1 MTAYPMTHEQEA
13 IWLNDAFAEGRSRY
27 TVLWTHRI
35 DGRLDRGALALAIDR
50 LSAAHPGL
58 RTRFG
63 LEKGQPAQVVRE
75 TTVALESED
84 CPPEGIDGRLRELAE
99 LELDLDEGPMRAFLL
114 RLGPEEHVLAILLH
128 HIVMDGWSMQVMA
141 DDIARWYAD
150 PTVPAEPALTM
161 GEYARRQRAREVD
174 AAAVAYWRERL
185 KSPPQFTTV
194 PVDRRRPAELG
205 PAGGR
210 VEFTLDAGTAQAVR
224 AAARAGRTTVFTV
237 LTAAYAALLH
247 RHGGQQ
253 DLIVGTPVARR
264 GAAELDRV
272 VGCLA
277 DLLPLRLTV
286 RPEMSFA
293 ELVAAVKQE
302 SLAAQRHRDVPFAT
316 IVRQTVTAAELDR
329 FPLFQT
335 VIGID
340 DGEST
345 RLRLPGLRVEPL
357 EVHTGTSKFDLLLR
371 LSGSDGPILGLL
383 DYSTELYRPAT
394 ARRLVE
400 RFRTLLADA
409 LARPNRSVG
418 DLDLLAPDEFD
429 LVTRVFAQAP
439 APATRPAL
447 AHEAFEAQR
456 RRTPDAIAAVWRDRQ
471 VTYAELGE
479 AADRLARVLHRQR
492 DGGPVRPIGILLE
505 RSIDMVVAV
514 LAVLRS
520 GAGYVPLDPTYPG
533 ERLAYMLGDS
543 DVACLLAQPGLAA
556 AVPIPDGVTV
566 LGPDRWYELPDAAG
580 TGLPV
585 ATEADL
591 AYLIY
596 TSGSTGLPKG
606 VAMPH
611 GPLAG
616 LVGWQ
621 CADSA
626 CGPGDRTLQYSALS
640 FDASFLEIFSTW
652 ASGGT
657 LVLVDAEVRADYD
670 LLLAEIRR
678 HTVRRMFLP
687 FAALQS
693 IAQYV
698 TALGLEPPPLREFVC
713 AGEQLH
719 ITPAIRRFFAGLD
732 DATLFNQYGPSETHS
747 VTSLRIDGDPAT
759 WPPLPAIGHPI
770 NSARVTILDDRLR
783 PQPIGVAGE
792 LCVSGLPL
800 ADGYWRKPELTG
812 ERFVDSPLP
821 GFGRLYRTGDLARFR
836 HDGRIEFLGRRD
848 GMVKI
853 RGYRV
858 ELGEV
863 EAALR
868 HAPGIV
874 AAAVVA
880 ETLGV
885 GDTRLTAFYRTASGE
900 QVHADTLR
908 GAIAPRVPDYMQP
921 SRFVHLAAEFP
932 RTPSGKVDRLA
943 LVREHGARPAS
954 PPRR

>member
-1 MTAYPMTHEQEA
+1 MTHEQEA
-13 IWLNDAFAEGRSRY
+13 IWLSDAFAESRSRY

-35 DGRLDRGALALAIDR
+35 HGPLDTGALALAIDR
-50 LSAAHPGL
+50 LTSAHPGL
-58 RTRFG
+58 RTRYG
-63 LEKGQPAQVVRE
+63 LHEGQPAQIVE
-75 TTVALESED
+75 DTGAALESED
-84 CPPEGIDGRLRELAE
+84 CPPEAVERRLRELAE
-99 LELDLDEGPMRAFLL
+99 LDLDLDQAPMRAFLL
-114 RLGPEEHVLAILLH
+114 RLGREDHVLALLLH
-128 HIVMDGWSMQVMA
+128 HIAMDGWSLQVMA

-150 PTVPAEPALTM
+150 PTLPPVPALTM
-161 GEYARRQRAREVD
+161 GEYARRQRAQEAD
-174 AAAVAYWRERL
+174 AAAVAYWRDRL
-185 KSPPQFTTV
+185 QSPPQFTTV
-194 PVDRRRPAELG
+194 PADWRRPAEIG
-205 PAGGR
+205 HAGDR
-210 VEFTLDAGTAQAVR
+210 VEFVLDGATAQAVR
-224 AAARAGRTTVFTV
+224 AVARAGRTTAFTV

-253 DLIVGTPVARR
+253 DLVVGTPVARR

-286 RPEMSFA
+286 TPEMSFA
-293 ELVAAVKQE
+293 DLVAAVKQE
-302 SLAAQRHRDVPFAT
+302 SLAAQRHCGVPLTT
-316 IVRQTVTAAELDR
+316 IVRQTVTAGEPDR
-329 FPLFQT
+329 FPLFQA

-345 RLRLPGLRVEPL
+345 QLRLPGLRVEPL

-371 LSGSDGPILGLL
+371 LSGSDGPVLGML
-383 DYSTELYRPAT
+383 DYSTELYHPAT
-394 ARRLVE
+394 ARRLVD
-400 RFRTLLADA
+400 RFRTLLASA
-409 LARPNRSVG
+409 LSEPGRSIG

-439 APATRPAL
+439 APTTRPAL

-456 RRTPDAIAAVWRDRQ
+456 QRTPDAIAAIWRDRQ
-471 VTYAELGE
+471 VTYAEVGA
-479 AADRLARVLHRQR
+479 AADRLAQVLHRQR

-505 RSIDMVVAV
+505 RSVDMVVAV
-514 LAVLRS
+514 LAVLKS
-520 GAGYVPLDPTYPG
+520 GAAYVPLDPTYPG

-543 DVACLLAQPGLAA
+543 DVACLLAQPWLVD
-556 AVPIPDGVTV
+556 AVPMPDGVTV
-566 LGPDRWYELPDAAG
+566 LEPDRWYDLPDGAG
-580 TGLPV
+580 SALPV

-616 LVGWQ
+616 LVAWQ
-621 CADSA
+621 CGDSA

-652 ASGGT
+652 STGGT
-657 LVLVDAEVRADYD
+657 LVLVDAEERADYD
-670 LLLAEIRR
+670 LLLAVIGK
-678 HTVRRMFLP
+678 HAVRRMFLP

-713 AGEQLH
+713 AGEQIH
-719 ITPAIRRFFAGLD
+719 VTPAIRQFFAALD

-759 WPPLPAIGHPI
+759 WPLLPAIGYPI

-783 PQPIGVAGE
+783 PQPVGVAGE

-800 ADGYWRKPELTG
+800 ADGYWRKPELTR

-821 GFGRLYRTGDLARFR
+821 GIGRLYRTGDVARFL

-863 EAALR
+863 EAVVR
-868 HAPGIV
+868 QAPGV
-874 AAAVVA
+874 VGAVVTA

-900 QVHADTLR
+900 QLDLDTLR
-908 GAIAPRVPDYMQP
+908 RAITARVPDYMLP
-921 SRFVHLAAEFP
+921 SRFVHLPAEFP

-943 LVREHGARPAS
+943 LVREHGGRPAS
-954 PPRR
+954 PSHR